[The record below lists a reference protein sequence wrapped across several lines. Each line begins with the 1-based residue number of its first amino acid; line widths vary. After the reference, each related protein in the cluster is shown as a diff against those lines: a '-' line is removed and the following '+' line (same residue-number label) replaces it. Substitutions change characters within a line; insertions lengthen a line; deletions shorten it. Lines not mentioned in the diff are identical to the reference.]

1 MKKNNKLSS
10 ISVFC
15 GSSVGFDKIYRENA
29 YALGKFL
36 AHKNITL
43 VYGGANRGLM
53 RYLADGALDNNGK
66 VVGVMPAFLKSKEV
80 AYEKITE
87 LIIVETMHERK
98 WKMSQ
103 LSDAVIAM
111 PGGFGT
117 LDEFFE
123 MITWGQ
129 LVLHQKPVSLLNI
142 NGYFDSL
149 LNFADHMVREGF
161 LKQENRE
168 LIIAD
173 DRIESLFEK
182 LNSYNPPNAEKWIA
196 NKLLH
201 EN

>member
-1 MKKNNKLSS
+1 MQKNNKLSS

>member
-1 MKKNNKLSS
+1 MQENNKLKS

-15 GSSVGFDKIYRENA
+15 GSSVGFDEIYGEKA

-36 AHKNITL
+36 ALKNITL

-66 VVGVMPAFLKSKEV
+66 VIGVMPAFLKSKEV

-129 LVLHQKPVSLLNI
+129 LVLHRKPVSLLNI
-142 NGYFDSL
+142 KGYFDSL
-149 LNFADHMVREGF
+149 MDFADQMVREGF
-161 LKQENRE
+161 LKPENRA
-168 LIIAD
+168 LVITD
-173 DRIESLFEK
+173 DKIEALFEK
-182 LNSYNPPNAEKWIA
+182 LTNYKPPDSAKRITD
-196 NKLLH
+196 KLLY